1 MLKNKKLKK
10 AFTLVEM
17 MIVIIIIGILMA
29 ALLPKLQWAQQR
41 ARDVARKANLS
52 TINTALTM
60 YFNDQ
65 GTYPTWAC
73 MMDKSVRSK
82 LVPSY
87 LKSIPRDPQAW
98 RITYWTQT
106 NWCTGWIYAYSSLT
120 KNWAA
125 RGGAVVVANIEAF
138 GKVANWVLTGTDDVE
153 FTSWV
158 EYVSSDST
166 SWLDE
171 DFCTEWVFQSWSKV
185 SCNKWN
191 QKWAVKVNKDMVYA
205 IFN

>member
-1 MLKNKKLKK
+1 MFRNKKVKK

-98 RITYWTQT
+98 RTTYWTKT

-120 KNWAA
+120 KNWAKW
-125 RGGAVVVANIEAF
+125 GGAVVVANIEAF
-138 GKVANWVLTGTDDVE
+138 GKVANWVLSGTTE
-153 FTSWV
+153 FNSGV
-158 EYVSSDST
+158 EYVSSAST

-185 SCNKWN
+185 TCNKWN
-191 QKWAVKVNKDMVYA
+191 QKWAVKLNQNMVYA

>member
-1 MLKNKKLKK
+1 MLRNKKMKK

-17 MIVIIIIGILMA
+17 MIVVIIIGILMA

-52 TINTALTM
+52 TINTALIM

-65 GTYPTWAC
+65 GTYPVWSC
-73 MMDKSVRSK
+73 MNNSNVVSA

-87 LKSIPRDPQAW
+87 LSSIPKDPQW
-98 RITYWTQT
+98 GRVTSWTIGGG
-106 NWCTGWIYAYSSLT
+106 CTWWIYAYSDLT
-120 KNWAA
+120 KNWAKQW
-125 RGGAVVVANIEAF
+125 GAVTVANIEAF
-138 GKVANWVLTGTDDVE
+138 GKVANWVL
-153 FTSWV
+153 SWTELTWST
-158 EYVSSDST
+158 EYVSSSST

-171 DFCTEWVFQSWSKV
+171 KICSNWVFQSWGTAQCSSSKT
-185 SCNKWN
+185 KWYAN
-191 QKWAVKVNKDMVYA
+191 QNGDMVYV

>member
-52 TINTALTM
+52 TINTALLM

-65 GTYPTWAC
+65 GTYPTWSC
-73 MMDKSVRSK
+73 MNDTQVKSA

-87 LKSIPRDPQAW
+87 LSSIPKDPQGW
-98 RITYWTQT
+98 RITSWTKAGG
-106 NWCTGWIYAYSSLT
+106 CTDWVYAYSSLT
-120 KNWAA
+120 KNWA
-125 RGGAVVVANIEAF
+125 RQWGAVVVANIEAY
-138 GKVANWVLTGTDDVE
+138 GNVANWVLTGTTE
-153 FTSWV
+153 FNSGA
-158 EYVSSDST
+158 EYESYGT
-166 SWLDE
+166 TTWLNE
-171 DFCTEWVFQSWSKV
+171 KICSNWVFQSGDDAECGPSRTKWYV
-185 SCNKWN
+185 S
-191 QKWAVKVNKDMVYA
+191 VNRKMVYA